1 MHELSTA
8 LMILRALST
17 TPVRAADALIV
28 VSEPLISSHEEAL
41 EGVRDEWALAIAT
54 APASRPLPPGPH
66 GVIIA
71 LGGAAAARA
80 REAGAPTVVAL
91 APGQGGEGGPRTVRV
106 EMTPS
111 PERLVKA
118 MAAAGVK
125 RLLALRAAPAD
136 PEFARRAAAAGR
148 LAGVEITDALLPS
161 PAALPALLRR
171 AGGRADA
178 VWLAPDPSL
187 VTPSTFETARAFC
200 RARAIPFFAP
210 AAGLVAGE
218 VRGELTTSFDAC
230 GREAARTAR
239 RLLEGRAVPK
249 VVFPP

>member
-8 LMILRALST
+8 MMILRALSS

-28 VSEPLISSHEEAL
+28 VSEPLTSSHAEAL
-41 EGVRDEWALAIAT
+41 EGLRGEWALPIT
-54 APASRPLPPGPH
+54 VASAARPLPPGPH

-71 LGGAAAARA
+71 LGGAAAVRA
-80 REAGAPTVVAL
+80 READAPTVVAL
-91 APGQGGEGGPRTVRV
+91 DPGRHGGGGSRTIRV

-118 MAAAGVK
+118 MAEAGVR
-125 RLLALRAAPAD
+125 RLLALRASPAE
-136 PEFARRAAAAGR
+136 PEFARRAAAAGK
-148 LAGVEITDALLPS
+148 LAGVEIEDALLPS

-178 VWLAPDPSL
+178 VWLAPDPSS
-187 VTPSTFETARAFC
+187 VTPATFETARAYC
-200 RARAIPFFAP
+200 RARSIPFFAP

-218 VRGELTTSFDAC
+218 VRGELTTSFEAY